1 MKENKLEL
9 ISNLFED
16 KQIRSVWDSDKEDY
30 YFSVVDVVGVLTD
43 NDYQTSRNYWKVLKN
58 RLRAE
63 GNQTVTNCN
72 RLKMKAQDGKM
83 RLTDVLDTE
92 GILRLI
98 ESIPSPKAEP
108 FKVWLAKLGKR
119 EIDSVFDP
127 SIGIDKMIDYY
138 LAKGYSLDWIKN
150 RINSILQRKELTK
163 TWNEHG
169 INDSKE
175 YAILTNEI
183 YKEWSGM
190 TANEYKEFK
199 GLRKEPLRD
208 NMSSLEVLLTNIGE
222 IATKELTDVHNPIG
236 LAQNRIISE
245 VGGSVARNTKKDL
258 EEKLGKKIVNE
269 NNNLNIKYI
278 DND

>member
-1 MKENKLEL
+1 MEENKLKL

-16 KQIRSVWDSDKEDY
+16 KPIRSVWDPDKEDY
-30 YFSVVDVVGVLTD
+30 YFSVVDVVEVLTD
-43 NDYQTSRNYWKVLKN
+43 SPIPRRYWSDLK
-58 RLRAE
+58 RTLSLE
-63 GNQTVTNCN
+63 GSQLYEKIVQ
-72 RLKMKAQDGKM
+72 LKLKAQDGKM

-190 TANEYKEFK
+190 TASEYKEFK
-199 GLRKEPLRD
+199 GLRKESLRD

-236 LAQNRIISE
+236 LAQNKIISE

-278 DND
+278 DNDK

>member
-1 MKENKLEL
+1 MEENKLKL

-16 KQIRSVWDSDKEDY
+16 KPIRSVWDPDKEDY
-30 YFSVVDVVGVLTD
+30 YFSVVDVVEVLTD
-43 NDYQTSRNYWKVLKN
+43 SPIPRRYWSDLK
-58 RLRAE
+58 RTLSLE
-63 GNQTVTNCN
+63 GSQLYEKIVQ
-72 RLKMKAQDGKM
+72 LKLKAQDGKM

-138 LAKGYSLDWIKN
+138 LTKGYSLDWIKN

-199 GLRKEPLRD
+199 GLRKESLRD

-236 LAQNRIISE
+236 LAQNKIISE

>member
-1 MKENKLEL
+1 MEENKLKL

-16 KQIRSVWDSDKEDY
+16 KPIRSVWDSDKEDY
-30 YFSVVDVVGVLTD
+30 YFSVVDVVEVLTD
-43 NDYQTSRNYWKVLKN
+43 SPIPRRYWSDLK
-58 RLRAE
+58 RTLSLE
-63 GNQTVTNCN
+63 GSQLYEKIVQ
-72 RLKMKAQDGKM
+72 LKLKAQDGKM

-138 LAKGYSLDWIKN
+138 LAKGYNLEWIKN

-175 YAILTNEI
+175 YAILTNDI

-190 TANEYKEFK
+190 TASEYKEFK
-199 GLRKEPLRD
+199 GLRKESLRD

-222 IATKELTDVHNPIG
+222 IATKELTDIHNPIG
-236 LAQNRIISE
+236 LAQNKIISE
-245 VGGSVARNTKKDL
+245 VGESVARNTKKDL

-278 DND
+278 DNDK

>member
-1 MKENKLEL
+1 MEENKLKL

-16 KQIRSVWDSDKEDY
+16 KPIRSVWDPDKEDY
-30 YFSVVDVVGVLTD
+30 YFSVVDVVEVLTD
-43 NDYQTSRNYWKVLKN
+43 SPMPRRYWSDLK
-58 RLRAE
+58 RTLSLE
-63 GNQTVTNCN
+63 GSQLYEKIVQ
-72 RLKMKAQDGKM
+72 LKLKAQDGKM

-190 TANEYKEFK
+190 TASEYKEFK
-199 GLRKEPLRD
+199 GLRKESLRD

-236 LAQNRIISE
+236 LAQNKIISE

-278 DND
+278 DNDK